1 MYPRKVVDITE
12 GDSMVNLYIGERRER
27 DITIL
32 DLKGRIRIS
41 GGTLMLHKAIRCLLD
56 EGKTKILLN
65 LANVTHIDSM
75 GLGELIS
82 SHITLANNG
91 AELKLANLT
100 DRVREVMRITKLLT
114 VFDIYDNESD
124 ALESFTGQVLSVVEP
139 QAHLM

>member
-1 MYPRKVVDITE
+1 LYPRKVVDITE

>member
-1 MYPRKVVDITE
+1 VYPRKVVDITE
-12 GDSMVNLYIGERRER
+12 GESMVNLYIGERRER

-65 LANVTHIDSM
+65 LASVTHIDSM

-82 SHITLANNG
+82 SHITLANKG
-91 AELKLANLT
+91 AELKLVNLT
-100 DRVREVMRITKLLT
+100 ERVQEVMRITKLLT
-114 VFDIYDNESD
+114 VFDIYENEPD
-124 ALESFTGQVLSVVEP
+124 ALASFTGHVLSVVEP
-139 QAHLM
+139 QVHLM

>member
-1 MYPRKVVDITE
+1 
-12 GDSMVNLYIGERRER
+12 MVNLYIGERRER

>member
-91 AELKLANLT
+91 AELKLPNLT